1 MTESKECTVPATLF
15 RKAASATVYIERYV
29 LSLVYLYLAWQQVRW
44 LSAPPAGL
52 GSPAFADMAERAI
65 LLVLD
70 VFITAV
76 LLLGRRPFTL
86 PQNLKEILVP
96 LATTFFF
103 LTYSI
108 YFTVRWVPESLRKNV
123 CPAGLQVPMAI
134 AGLALG
140 VIGPAISTWGVVYL
154 GRSFGIFVMVR
165 DVVLGGPY
173 RYVRH
178 PMYLGYVCICAGLVL
193 VNFSAAI
200 FLLVPIHVLLFVWR
214 ARLEEARLAENSAA
228 YREQMKRTGFIFPR
242 FRQRDGNRPEA
253 D

>member
-1 MTESKECTVPATLF
+1 MAESKVCVVPTTF
-15 RKAASATVYIERYV
+15 FSKSASATVYIERYV
-29 LSLVYLYLAWQQVRW
+29 LSLVYLYLAWREVGW
-44 LSAPPAGL
+44 LSAVTTNPAGA
-52 GSPAFADMAERAI
+52 AFADVSKHVI
-65 LLVLD
+65 LLLLD
-70 VFITAV
+70 LFITAV
-76 LLLGRRPFTL
+76 LLLGRRPVTL

-103 LTYSI
+103 LTYN
-108 YFTVRWVPESLRKNV
+108 TVSGLPAPLRENV
-123 CPAGLQVPMAI
+123 CPADLQNPLAV
-134 AGLALG
+134 AGLVFG

-193 VNFSAAI
+193 TNMSIAFFV
-200 FLLVPIHVLLFVWR
+200 LVPIHVLLFVWR